1 MYDERGIRRVVNA
14 GLLLAI
20 TLLLAFTR
28 IGFIPAPTPAG
39 NATIAHVPAIIGGLL
54 EGPLVGL
61 VVGLGFGFAS
71 FLQAT
76 VPMFKDPLV
85 AVLPRL
91 FIGVTAAYT
100 YLGLRKATK
109 GQLRALLGVLLALI
123 LLAAWRVYAT
133 PDDDGTRPLL
143 IPMLIAVLGIAL
155 VGGLYAWL
163 GRQDPRIVVVALAA
177 AIGSLTNTVLVLAM
191 ATLRG
196 YLSPGV
202 ALGIGIT
209 HGIPEV
215 IVAAVIV
222 IAVVAALRGLGQR
235 KRSRVSQEP
244 PELF

>member
-1 MYDERGIRRVVNA
+1 MYDDRGIRRVVNA

-39 NATIAHVPAIIGGLL
+39 NATIAHIPAIIGGLL

-61 VVGLGFGFAS
+61 VVGAGFGFAS
-71 FLQAT
+71 FAQAT
-76 VPMFKDPLV
+76 IPMFKDPLV

-91 FIGVTAAYT
+91 FIGVTSAYT
-100 YLGLRKATK
+100 YLALRKAGK
-109 GQLRALLGVLLALI
+109 PQLRALLGVMLALV
-123 LLAAWRVYAT
+123 LYAAWRVYAT
-133 PDDDGTRPLL
+133 PNEDGSRSVL
-143 IPMLIAVLGIAL
+143 IPILIAVLGLAL

-163 GRQDPRIVVVALAA
+163 GRQDPRIVVVAIAA
-177 AIGSLTNTVLVLAM
+177 SVGSLTNTILVLGVAS
-191 ATLRG
+191 LRG

-202 ALGIGIT
+202 ALSIGIT

-222 IAVVAALRGLGQR
+222 IAVVAALRGLGKR
-235 KRSRVSQEP
+235 KRSRVSQAP
-244 PELF
+244 F

>member
-1 MYDERGIRRVVNA
+1 MYEERGIRRVVNA

-39 NATIAHVPAIIGGLL
+39 NATIAHVPAIIGAVL

-61 VVGLGFGFAS
+61 IVGLGFGFAS
-71 FLQAT
+71 FMQAT
-76 VPMFKDPLV
+76 IPMFKDPLV

-109 GQLRALLGVLLALI
+109 AQLRTLLGVLLALM
-123 LLAAWRVYAT
+123 LYAAWRVYAT
-133 PDDDGTRPLL
+133 PSEDGSHPLL
-143 IPMLIAVLGIAL
+143 IPILIAVLGVAL
-155 VGGLYAWL
+155 VGGLYVWL
-163 GRQDPRIVVVALAA
+163 GRQDPQIVVVAIAA
-177 AIGSLTNTVLVLAM
+177 AVGSLTNTILVLGVAS
-191 ATLRG
+191 LRG

-222 IAVVAALRGLGQR
+222 IAVVAALRGIGR
-235 KRSRVSQEP
+235 HRRSRVSE
-244 PELF
+244 ESF

>member
-20 TLLLAFTR
+20 TLLLAFTG
-28 IGFIPAPTPAG
+28 IGFIPTPTPAG
-39 NATIAHVPAIIGGLL
+39 SATIAHIPAIIGGLL

-61 VVGLGFGFAS
+61 IVGLGFGLAS
-71 FLQAT
+71 YARAT
-76 VPMFKDPLV
+76 IPALKDPLV

-109 GQLRALLGVLLALI
+109 AQLRALLGVLLALVFFE
-123 LLAAWRVYAT
+123 AWQVYAT
-133 PDDDGTRPLL
+133 PNESVTHPLL
-143 IPMLIAVLGIAL
+143 IAILIAAFGIAL
-155 VGGLYAWL
+155 VGGLYVWL
-163 GRQDPRIVVVALAA
+163 DRQDPRIAVVALAA
-177 AIGSLTNTVLVLAM
+177 AVGSLTNTVLVVTM
-191 ATLRG
+191 ASLRG
-196 YLSPGV
+196 YWSPGA

-222 IAVVAALRGLGQR
+222 IAVVAALRGIGQR
-235 KRSRVSQEP
+235 KKSRVSQEP